1 MRLIWTR
8 AAFTSTRNEYGASTI
23 FMTITASLNDKPKPI
38 ERAAALLFLCL
49 MLALQAIAQ
58 VPVSANAPLP
68 QDTGTAGLKQM
79 LLRLNTTARLLHTTA
94 HPDDEDGGMLV
105 LESRG
110 KGDDVVL
117 LTLNRGEGGQ
127 NKIGSTLFDVL
138 GVVRTLELLAADRY
152 YGVEQRFTRVADFGF
167 SKSADE
173 TFQKWGGHDVAL
185 RDMVRVIRT
194 LRPDVIVSRF
204 QGNDR
209 DGHGHHQACG
219 ILTRE
224 AFRAAADPN
233 RFPEQIK
240 EGLQPW
246 QAKKLYVDNVRP
258 FGQTAPPNPDDYTLE
273 LDTGAVDPALG
284 MSYVQFAMQG
294 LKYQLSQ
301 GAGAWNVPSG
311 PHVSYYKLADSV
323 LPPLPAGA
331 HEKDFFDGIDTT
343 VVGLATQ
350 LGDEERKV
358 PFLRL
363 GLQDLQSYV
372 NQARALAD
380 SDPRKA
386 AEPLLA
392 GFNAAK
398 HLIGEIESSTLST
411 GAKSE
416 LVTELETKR
425 DQFEKASNLALGMK
439 MTAIVDGPPPTRE
452 GFMAVR
458 GGSFTL
464 TVNVAKP
471 SPEVKVPTIQ
481 IDVPRG
487 WSAKRI
493 TPVSATNDVVTA
505 RFMVTVAPDAPYTR
519 LCEHRKS
526 ILEPVFEVDNDACA
540 TLPLPAPIAR
550 AVADY
555 SVGRSSTLEFR
566 SGQDTYDVQTHIGE
580 ISAPVEVRFIQDNR
594 ATGIRPLAV
603 GPKFSV
609 GVDPLMQIFRIG
621 QNAPLPV
628 RVTGN
633 MNLLPPVNAAFRLS
647 APDGWKITQT
657 GMPDS
662 LFLKPGDMRAAEYG
676 LTPPAGA
683 SESRTDVQA
692 SMTHDDGAYREGY
705 TLVTRPDIGSALY
718 YQPAVEHV
726 SGVDVKLP
734 EGLKVGYIMGAG
746 DDIPSVLRQLG
757 MDVTVISPQDMAA
770 GDLSKYGTIV
780 LGIRVYDTRD
790 DVRANNKRLLDYV
803 ANGGTLVVQYNANT
817 QELNAGHYAPYPAEL
832 SHERVTVEEA
842 PVEIL
847 APNDGVFH
855 FPNNIAQR
863 DFDGWV
869 QERGLYF
876 MGKWDEHYQPLL
888 SSHDPGEQPLNG
900 GLLRASYGK
909 GTYIYTGYAF
919 FRQLPF
925 GVPGAVRLF
934 VNIVSAGH
942 ERK

>member
-1 MRLIWTR
+1 MS
-8 AAFTSTRNEYGASTI
+8 A
-23 FMTITASLNDKPKPI
+23 PKKLSRMFAI
-38 ERAAALLFLCL
+38 VLLFCATLSV
-49 MLALQAIAQ
+49 AQ
-58 VPVSANAPLP
+58 PAPLP

-79 LLRLNTTARLLHTTA
+79 LVRLNTTARLLHTTA

-110 KGDDVVL
+110 KGADVTL

-152 YGVEQRFTRVADFGF
+152 YGVHQRFTRVADFGF

-173 TFQKWGGHDVAL
+173 TFQKWGGHDIAL

-194 LRPDVIVSRF
+194 FRPDVIVSRF

-209 DGHGHHQACG
+209 DGHGHHQASG

-224 AFRAAADPN
+224 AFRAAADPT

-246 QAKKLYVDNVRP
+246 QAKKLYIDNIVP
-258 FGQTAPPNPDDYTLE
+258 FGQATPPSPGEYTLA

-294 LKYQLSQ
+294 LKHQLSQ
-301 GAGAWNVPSG
+301 GAGAWNAPAG
-311 PHVSYYKLADSV
+311 PHVSYYKLVDSV
-323 LPPLPAGA
+323 LPPLPPGT

-343 VVGLATQ
+343 IVDLASR
-350 LGDEERKV
+350 LGDEEKKV

-372 NQARALAD
+372 NQASALAN

-386 AEPLLA
+386 AGPLLA
-392 GFNAAK
+392 GFNTAK
-398 HLIGEIESSTLST
+398 HLITEIEPSTLSPVV
-411 GAKSE
+411 KDE
-416 LVTELETKR
+416 LLTELETKR
-425 DQFEKASNLALGMK
+425 DQFETAANLALGMK
-439 MTAIVDGPPPTRE
+439 MTAIVDGLPPTRE

-471 SPEVKVPTIQ
+471 SPAIKVPTIQ
-481 IDVPRG
+481 LDIPRG
-487 WSAKRI
+487 WAAKRI

-505 RFMVTVAPDAPYTR
+505 SFMVTVAPDAPYTR
-519 LCEHRKS
+519 PCEHRKS
-526 ILEPVFEVDNDACA
+526 ILEPVFEVENDACA
-540 TLPLPAPIAR
+540 VLPLPTPVAQAIAT
-550 AVADY
+550 Y
-555 SVGRSSTLEFR
+555 SVRRPSAVESQT
-566 SGQDTYDVQTHIGE
+566 GQDTYDVQTHIGE
-580 ISAPVEVRFIQDNR
+580 ISAPVEVRFIQDNN

-609 GVDPLMQIFRIG
+609 AVDPTMRIFRIG
-621 QNAPLPV
+621 QDAALPV
-628 RVTGN
+628 RVTGHT
-633 MNLLPPVNAAFRLS
+633 NLRPPVNAAFQLS

-657 GMPDS
+657 GRPDS
-662 LFLKPGDMRAAEYG
+662 LFLKPGDTRAADYA
-676 LTPPAGA
+676 LTPPEGA
-683 SESRTDVQA
+683 SEALTDVQA
-692 SMTHDDGAYREGY
+692 SMIHDHAVYREGY
-705 TLVTRPDIGSALY
+705 TLITRPDIGSALY
-718 YQPAVEHV
+718 YQPAVEHI

-734 EGLKVGYIMGAG
+734 RGLKVGYIMGAG
-746 DDIPSVLRQLG
+746 DDIPEVLRQLG
-757 MDVTVISPQDMAA
+757 INVTLISTQELAT
-770 GDLSKYGTIV
+770 GDLGKYGTIV
-780 LGIRVYDTRD
+780 LGIRVYDTRE
-790 DVRANNKRLLDYV
+790 DVRANNKRLLDFV
-803 ANGGTLVVQYNANT
+803 ANGGTLVVQYNANIADF
-817 QELNAGHYAPYPAEL
+817 NFGHYAPYPLDL
-832 SHERVTVEEA
+832 SHDRVTVEEA
-842 PVEIL
+842 PVEVL
-847 APNDGVFH
+847 APANGVFH
-855 FPNNIAQR
+855 FPNEISQR
-863 DFDGWV
+863 DFEGWV

-876 MGKWDEHYQPLL
+876 MSRWDDHYQPLL

-900 GLLRASYGK
+900 GLLCASYGK

-919 FRQLPF
+919 FRQLPM

-934 VNIVSAGH
+934 VNLVSAGH
-942 ERK
+942 EK

>member
-1 MRLIWTR
+1 MKVTARSHNLKFTVS
-8 AAFTSTRNEYGASTI
+8 ATALVLCLCLLLAF
-23 FMTITASLNDKPKPI
+23 P
-38 ERAAALLFLCL
+38 AAA
-49 MLALQAIAQ
+49 QA
-58 VPVSANAPLP
+58 PSANTPLP

-79 LLRLNTTARLLHTTA
+79 LLRLNTTARLLHTDA

-110 KGDDVVL
+110 KGVDTML

-138 GVVRTLELLAADRY
+138 GVVRTLKLLAADRY

-173 TFQKWGGHDVAL
+173 TFEKWGGHDIAL

-194 LRPDVIVSRF
+194 FRPDVIVSRF

-209 DGHGHHQACG
+209 DGHGHHQASG

-224 AFRAAADPN
+224 AFRVAADPN
-233 RFPEQIK
+233 RFPDQIK

-258 FGQTAPPNPDDYTLE
+258 FGQTAPPKAEDYTLE

-294 LKYQLSQ
+294 LKHQLSQ
-301 GAGAWNVPSG
+301 GAGAWSAPPG
-311 PHVSYYKLADSV
+311 PHVSYYRLVDST
-323 LPPLPAGA
+323 LPPLLAGA

-343 VVGLATQ
+343 IAGLAWR
-350 LGDEERKV
+350 LGDQEKKV
-358 PFLRL
+358 PFLQL
-363 GLQDLQSYV
+363 GLRELQSYV
-372 NQARALAD
+372 NQATALTN

-386 AEPLLA
+386 AGPLLA
-392 GFNAAK
+392 GFAEAK
-398 HLIGEIESSTLST
+398 HLISEIESSTLST
-411 GAKSE
+411 SAKNE
-416 LVTELETKR
+416 LLTELETKR
-425 DQFEKASNLALGMK
+425 DQFEKAANLALGMT
-439 MTAIVDGPPPTRE
+439 MTAIVDGPPPTRD

-464 TVNVAKP
+464 TVNVSKP
-471 SPEVKVPTIQ
+471 SPAIKVPTIQ
-481 IDVPRG
+481 LDVPHG
-487 WSAKRI
+487 WSARRI

-505 RFMVTVAPDAPYTR
+505 QFLVTVASDAPYTR
-519 LCEHRKS
+519 PCEHRKG

-540 TLPLPAPIAR
+540 VLPLPPPIAR

-555 SVGRSSTLEFR
+555 TVQRPRTLE
-566 SGQDTYDVQTHIGE
+566 GVGPEVYDVQTHIGQ
-580 ISAPVEVRFIQDNR
+580 ISTPVEVRFIQENS

-603 GPKFSV
+603 GPKFSIAI
-609 GVDPLMQIFRIG
+609 DPSMQIFRVG
-621 QNAPLPV
+621 ENASLPV
-628 RVTGN
+628 RVTGHT
-633 MNLLPPVNAAFRLS
+633 NLRPPVNAAFRLK
-647 APDGWKITQT
+647 ALDGWKITQK
-657 GMPDS
+657 GDQD
-662 LFLKPGDMRAAEYG
+662 LVFVKPGDVRAAEYG
-676 LTPPAGA
+676 LTPPDGA
-683 SESRTDVQA
+683 REGRTDVQA
-692 SMTHDDGAYREGY
+692 SITHENAAYGEGY

-718 YQPAVEHV
+718 YQPAVEHL

-734 EGLKVGYIMGAG
+734 AGLKVGYIMGAG
-746 DDIPSVLRQLG
+746 DDIPAVLQQLG
-757 MDVTVISPQDMAA
+757 MDVKIISPQELAT

-790 DVRANNKRLLDYV
+790 DVRAHNKRLLDYV
-803 ANGGTLVVQYNANT
+803 ANGGTLVVQYNANIAEFNSGGYT
-817 QELNAGHYAPYPAEL
+817 PYPAEL
-832 SHERVTVEEA
+832 GRERVTVEEA

-847 APNDGVFH
+847 APDDGVFR
-855 FPNNIAQR
+855 FPNNISQH

-876 MGKWDEHYQPLL
+876 MSTWDEHYQPLL
-888 SSHDPGEQPLNG
+888 SSHDPGEQPLRG
-900 GLLRASYGK
+900 GLLVARYGK

-934 VNIVSAGH
+934 VNLVSAGH
-942 ERK
+942 ER